1 MTDTANDRND
11 ETEDASQ
18 EGGQVSE
25 GASLQGSPEEVTPGD
40 ATAGHP
46 DSEDGDGPQE
56 GTAGP
61 DAPPQDGRPS
71 GSGG

>member
-1 MTDTANDRND
+1 MSDTANDRND
-11 ETEDASQ
+11 AD

-25 GASLQGSPEEVTPGD
+25 AANLQGTPQKEAPGD

-46 DSEDGDGPQE
+46 SSEGDDGPQE

-61 DAPPQDGRPS
+61 DAPPRDGRPS
-71 GSGG
+71 SSDG

>member
-1 MTDTANDRND
+1 MSDTTDHTDD
-11 ETEDASQ
+11 
-18 EGGQVSE
+18 GGQVSE
-25 GASLQGSPEEVTPGD
+25 SANLQGDPEEVTPGD

-61 DAPPQDGRPS
+61 DAPPQDGRPGRS
-71 GSGG
+71 DEGGDE